1 MSAYIVNDNVINR
14 IVGTLWADDAGPN
27 RTISYYITELGYK
40 PFDKPRELARHM
52 HNLNRFAIRE
62 RYLQRAAYTQ
72 RYKEMWSDDK
82 YQALKDLQCFLYQCS
97 EGRAEKTR
105 LFKALE
111 KTETLLMSEM
121 IRATEEYQKTKW
133 NKE

>member
-14 IVGTLWADDAGPN
+14 IVGLLWADAVAPE
-27 RTISYYITELGYK
+27 RTISYYITKLGYK
-40 PFDKPRELARHM
+40 PLDRPKELARHM

-62 RYLQRAAYTQ
+62 RYLQRTAYTH
-72 RYKEMWSDDK
+72 RYKEMWAEDK
-82 YQALKDLQCFLYQCS
+82 YQALKDLKCFLYQCS

-105 LFKALE
+105 LFQALE
-111 KTETLLMSEM
+111 KTETLLMQELL
-121 IRATEEYQKTKW
+121 RETERYKNTKW